1 MQLPRFHILI
11 FLCIYLFLY
20 CYANI
25 SSDKDYDDFIE
36 SGYGYVVKFTIA
48 SSQHRR
54 LGRDLKVLF
63 VFLFGN
69 NNVIE
74 KTKVYRRSHQN

>member
-11 FLCIYLFLY
+11 FLFFFF
-20 CYANI
+20 YANI

-63 VFLFGN
+63 VFLFGD
-69 NNVIE
+69 NNVI
-74 KTKVYRRSHQN
+74 KKPKVYRRSHQN